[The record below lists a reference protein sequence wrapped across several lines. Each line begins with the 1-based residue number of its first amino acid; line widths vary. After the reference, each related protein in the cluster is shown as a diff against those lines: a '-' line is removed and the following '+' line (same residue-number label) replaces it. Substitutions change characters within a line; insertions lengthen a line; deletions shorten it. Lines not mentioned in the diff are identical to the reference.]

1 MCDAGYGRPVAIVI
15 GASEV
20 GSAIAVALH
29 RAGCAVV
36 LTDEVDPAWPRR
48 GMSFTNAWYIGNAE
62 LDGEAAVFCASLK
75 SIPAVLDR
83 HRAIAA
89 TSWSWAGVAASLEPA
104 IVVDATLRAS
114 GSDLRT
120 AARDVGGA
128 LTIGLRHTSSAPT
141 NCDVVIEVPPE
152 PEAGEAETVVTARRN
167 GRFATNRRIGDRVV
181 CGEFVGAVGAVPVTA
196 PCTGALRG
204 LSARGARV
212 QQGAPI
218 VEVDPRSDPVL
229 CFGLDP
235 RSAALAREVVRAVA
249 LHGALGLDAAPAPS
263 ALDGAMR
270 VARPG

>member
-1 MCDAGYGRPVAIVI
+1 MRDAEYGRPMAIVI

-62 LDGEAAVFCASLK
+62 LDGEAAVFCASLR

-104 IVVDATLRAS
+104 VVVDATLRAS
-114 GSDLRT
+114 GSDPLA
-120 AARDVGGA
+120 AARGPDGA
-128 LTIGLRHTSSAPT
+128 LTIALRRMRSAPSRA
-141 NCDVVIEVPPE
+141 DVVIEVAPDQD
-152 PEAGEAETVVTARRN
+152 GIDAETVVTAVRN
-167 GRFATNRRIGDRVV
+167 GRFATSRRIGDHVV
-181 CGEFVGAVGAVPVTA
+181 FGEVVGAVGSVAVTA
-196 PCTGALRG
+196 PCAGALRG

-212 QQGAPI
+212 QQGTPI

-229 CFGLDP
+229 CFGLDV
-235 RSAALAREVVRAVA
+235 RSVALAGEMLRALA
-249 LHGALGLDAAPAPS
+249 LHGALSIQASPGPGADAAQDP
-263 ALDGAMR
+263 MR
-270 VARPG
+270 A